1 MKQSPSTFT
10 VALHYARPVML
21 FLGVVFYTLGIGIA
35 KYLGQPINWNRF
47 WLGLALVL
55 LLQLMSYFLKAYY
68 DLINPGSPLRRI
80 QKDEQDENH
89 QVERYLPRQNILLL
103 AATAMTAGAAMTVM
117 LFSIGATNLGV
128 FVFIGISFLLAYF
141 YAVPPVRLVD
151 NGYGELT
158 EAILLANLFPGL
170 AYLIQTGDLHRLL
183 AMVTFPLL
191 LIFLAV
197 RLALSLEKYPRHLQ
211 YGQKTMMIALGWQRG
226 MHIHNWLVFGAY
238 LMIALAFVLRLPWSL
253 TWPVLLTLPIGL
265 FEIIQ
270 INQISAGAR
279 PNWKLLNFTA
289 VALLGLTAYFISLAL
304 WTG

>member
-35 KYLGQPINWNRF
+35 KYLGQPINWTRF
-47 WLGLALVL
+47 GLGLGLVL

-68 DLINPGSPLRRI
+68 DLINAGSPLQRM
-80 QKDEQDENH
+80 QKDEPDENKRI
-89 QVERYLPRQNILLL
+89 ERYLPRQNVLLL
-103 AATAMTAGAAMTVM
+103 AATVMAAGAAMTM
-117 LFSIGATNLGV
+117 LLFTIGATNLGV
-128 FVFIGISFLLAYF
+128 FVFIGICFLLSYF

-158 EAILLANLFPGL
+158 ETILLTNLFPGL

-183 AMVTFPLL
+183 AMITFPLL
-191 LIFLAV
+191 LIFLAA
-197 RLALSLEKYPRHLQ
+197 RLALSLGKYPRDLQ
-211 YGQKTMMIALGWQRG
+211 YVQKTMMIALGWQKG
-226 MHIHNWLVFGAY
+226 LHIHNWLVLGAY
-238 LMIALAFVLRLPWSL
+238 LMIALAFGLRLPWSL
-253 TWPVLLTLPIGL
+253 TWPGLLTLPIGL

-279 PNWKLLNFTA
+279 PNWKLLNFTS
-289 VALLGLTAYFISLAL
+289 VTLLGLTVYFISLAL
-304 WTG
+304 W